1 MLERGR
7 RPKGTPAAYSVA
19 MHVDVLRR
27 TQHLEGSPEDVF
39 PFFADAANLDAI
51 TPSLLRFRTITPLPI
66 QMGTGTVIQYALRL
80 HGVPL
85 RWTSVIQVWEPP
97 HRFVD
102 VQLIGPFGLWH
113 HEHRFEPAEGGG
125 TTMTDVV
132 HHGVGWGPLGAV
144 ARRLFVL
151 RDVASIFDHRER
163 VIPGL
168 LAQDVAGRR
177 AG

>member
-1 MLERGR
+1 MR
-7 RPKGTPAAYSVA
+7 
-19 MHVDVLRR
+19 VDVLHR
-27 TQHLEGSPEDVF
+27 TQRLDGTPEQVF

-51 TPSLLRFRTITPLPI
+51 TPPLLRFRTITPMPVE
-66 QMGTGTVIQYALRL
+66 MATGTVIQYALRL

-85 RWTSVIQVWEPP
+85 RWTSVIQVWDPP

-113 HEHRFEPAEGGG
+113 HEHRFAPTGDGG
-125 TTMTDVV
+125 TTMTDLV
-132 HHGVGWGPLGAV
+132 HHGVGLGPAGAL

-151 RDVASIFDHRER
+151 RDVDRIFDHRER

-168 LAQDVAGRR
+168 LAADVAARR
-177 AG
+177 

>member
-1 MLERGR
+1 MRI
-7 RPKGTPAAYSVA
+7 
-19 MHVDVLRR
+19 DVLRR
-27 TQHLEGSPEDVF
+27 TQRLDGTPEQVF

-51 TPSLLRFRTITPLPI
+51 TPPLLRFRTITPMPVE
-66 QMGTGTVIQYALRL
+66 MATGTVIQYALRL

-85 RWTSVIQVWEPP
+85 RWTSVIQVWDPP

-102 VQLIGPFGLWH
+102 VQIIGPFGLWH
-113 HEHRFEPAEGGG
+113 HEHRFEPSGDGG

-132 HHGVGWGPLGAV
+132 HHGVGLGPLGAL

-151 RDVASIFDHRER
+151 RDVDAIFDHRER

-168 LAQDVAGRR
+168 LRADLAANGR
-177 AG
+177 